1 MASKTQMIS
10 SDLFTIPNLLTL
22 LRVILSPY
30 IAFLM
35 INSRYKESLFW
46 IFIAGLTDFLDGF
59 LARKLG
65 QSSSIGAIFDPIAD
79 KIFVFVL
86 FTTCIYLKWIPKWF
100 VSVVFT
106 REIVILGGIMFLY
119 HKGVSVS
126 IDPLFSSKLN
136 TAFQFLLLGS
146 MILKLLFPIANMT
159 DIFLIATACTTIYS
173 GLEYISVGLS
183 ALNNGRD

>member
-1 MASKTQMIS
+1 MIL
-10 SDLFTIPNLLTL
+10 SDLFTIPNALTF

-35 INSRYKESLFW
+35 INSRYKEGLFW

-79 KIFVFVL
+79 KICILVL
-86 FTTCIYLKWIPKWF
+86 FATCLYLKWLPLWF
-100 VSVVFT
+100 ISLTVA
-106 REIVILGGIMFLY
+106 REVVILGGILFLS
-119 HKGVSVS
+119 HKGISVA
-126 IDPLFSSKLN
+126 INPLFSSKLN
-136 TAFQFLLLGS
+136 TGFQFLLLGS
-146 MILKLLFPIANMT
+146 IISRTIFPVGNLI

-173 GLEYISVGLS
+173 SFEYISVGLS
-183 ALNNGRD
+183 ALNNGGN